1 MLTPAGTEGLL
12 YQGENGAFSL
22 IECESEIGWPGRNR
36 VVKLGRRAWEPV
48 SWNLEKSGVL
58 WVET

>member
-22 IECESEIGWPGRNR
+22 IECESEIGWPGSE
-36 VVKLGRRAWEPV
+36 AWEKGLGTGE
-48 SWNLEKSGVL
+48 LEFGEIWSSLG
-58 WVET
+58 